1 MCWDLEKP
9 EDVKELEIRVD
20 QEEPYVLM
28 GSPPCDPFSRLQAIL
43 RRSRDPDAYEKMRE
57 KGKHHLK
64 TATDFYW
71 RQLRAGRFFL
81 HEHPAGADSW
91 KEDCIVNLQNEPG
104 VYTVEGPMCC
114 YDMKLE
120 AAAPVKL
127 PRDSE
132 VNKVNQLKMHFEKKA
147 TGGKVGDE
155 FHVLKHPAAPVL
167 ALSLESEDIEHAFGH
182 LAWPEGAPRAV
193 Q

>member
-1 MCWDLEKP
+1 MNDLCKVAVELGAVDMIEIYTPKRFTAMAPKYGLRPGFAVDLNETKPDSDVCWDLEKP

-43 RRSRDPDAYEKMRE
+43 RRSRDPDAYEKMGG

-81 HEHPAGADSW
+81 H
-91 KEDCIVNLQNEPG
+91 
-104 VYTVEGPMCC
+104 
-114 YDMKLE
+114 
-120 AAAPVKL
+120 
-127 PRDSE
+127 
-132 VNKVNQLKMHFEKKA
+132 
-147 TGGKVGDE
+147 
-155 FHVLKHPAAPVL
+155 
-167 ALSLESEDIEHAFGH
+167 
-182 LAWPEGAPRAV
+182 
-193 Q
+193 